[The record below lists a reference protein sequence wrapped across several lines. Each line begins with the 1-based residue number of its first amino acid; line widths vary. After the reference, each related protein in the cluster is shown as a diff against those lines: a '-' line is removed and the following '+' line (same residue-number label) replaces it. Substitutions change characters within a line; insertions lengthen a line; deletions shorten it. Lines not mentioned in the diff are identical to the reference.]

1 MVVYLCV
8 FKYETLWPG
17 VADHVMLAE
26 DCMQLCWLCVCDVG
40 RRLHAAVLAVCVC
53 DVGRRLHAAVLAV
66 CVCVCARDE

>member
-53 DVGRRLHAAVLAV
+53 V
-66 CVCVCARDE
+66 CVHAMSKSSTLEEAE